1 MKKVT
6 DENLNAEAAVETPV
20 PAPAEIAFTKEAIMK
35 SKRWAYR
42 RDALSF
48 LLEDGKEYTH
58 QDVETILNDYMKGQ
72 VK

>member
-6 DENLNAEAAVETPV
+6 DETPNVEEVVEIT
-20 PAPAEIAFTKEAIMK
+20 APDAFTKEAIMK
-35 SKRWAYR
+35 SKRWISR

-58 QDVETILNDYMKGQ
+58 QDVETILNDFMKGQ

>member
-1 MKKVT
+1 MKKT
-6 DENLNAEAAVETPV
+6 DVDVQEQEATPS
-20 PAPAEIAFTKEAIMK
+20 PDTFTKEAILK
-35 SKRWAYR
+35 SKRWAFR

-58 QDVETILNDYMKGQ
+58 EDVENILNDYMKGQ

>member
-1 MKKVT
+1 MKKDDVQ
-6 DENLNAEAAVETPV
+6 NVQAAI
-20 PAPAEIAFTKEAIMK
+20 APDTFTKEAILK

-48 LLEDGKEYTH
+48 LLEDGKEYSH
-58 QDVETILNDYMKGQ
+58 ADVETILNDYMKGQ

>member
-1 MKKVT
+1 MKKDDVQ
-6 DENLNAEAAVETPV
+6 NVQAANV
-20 PAPAEIAFTKEAIMK
+20 PDTFTKEAILK

-48 LLEDGKEYTH
+48 LLEDGKEYSH
-58 QDVETILNDYMKGQ
+58 ADVETILNDYMKGQ